1 MICDRNLDWS
11 ARVTKPT
18 LSSRRGTVRLG
29 GSQGKR
35 HNRRGVATLWTIL
48 MIPAVLCL
56 LALILDLG
64 NLWLARV
71 ELANAV
77 EAAAL
82 AGADV
87 WGDTGNIT
95 NARNDAV
102 TYAAQNT
109 IVGTPVVV
117 GANGAGTVNNTTCD
131 GSVVILGRV
140 NAAAPYTFD
149 ANVTPGGGELEG
161 VRVQATV
168 SVASVIGSLFGNI
181 LGPWNISAHATAVYA
196 GGTPQLINVAVYN
209 CP

>member
-1 MICDRNLDWS
+1 MIWVQEIQGNPRMLLPSSPRFGSLDW
-11 ARVTKPT
+11 
-18 LSSRRGTVRLG
+18 RRRPA
-29 GSQGKR
+29 
-35 HNRRGVATLWTIL
+35 RRGVATLWTIL

-56 LALILDLG
+56 LALILEVG

-71 ELANAV
+71 ELANAM

-87 WGDTGNIT
+87 WGDTGNLA
-95 NARNDAV
+95 NARAAAV

-109 IVGTPVVV
+109 VIGVPVVV
-117 GANGAGTVNNTTCD
+117 GANGGGTVNNTTCN
-131 GSVVILGRV
+131 GSVVILGRT

-149 ANVTPGGGELEG
+149 ANIAPVGGQLEA

-168 SVASVIGSLFGNI
+168 SVTSVIGTLFGNI
-181 LGPWNISAHATAVYA
+181 LGPWNITAQASAVYT
-196 GGTPQLINVAVYN
+196 GGAPQLINVAVYN